1 MGHEPNYITA
11 LPFRGA
17 QKVTLFR
24 GTRMS
29 PATACPEWSTH
40 VPQLGVGFF
49 FARLCANKRE
59 LGDRREASA
68 GNHL

>member
-40 VPQLGVGFF
+40 VLNWAWVFSLPATVPPLNGYESKGG
-49 FARLCANKRE
+49 ATYL
-59 LGDRREASA
+59 
-68 GNHL
+68 